1 MANVLFKRGLQANL
15 DNTTIEDGVFYLTT
29 DTNRLYVGQGN
40 TKKLLNQT
48 IQIVSEIDELRTV
61 SSGWSTTAQQSH
73 INDIYYIT
81 GGNANSEASNIL
93 AIWNGSNWV
102 QINPDTNTEISS
114 FSSEISDTT
123 NKATVSL
130 NINDGR
136 VDTNVIEA
144 LSTSFA
150 IEGTGTI
157 QVSSNTATNSVVIG
171 SQPYSLATDVH
182 STSTTSV
189 QAQLMV
195 GGTAVSALTFNAPN
209 DSTARFQSTGT
220 AINVITTDT
229 KITNASLEFG
239 ANPGQIDLTLTDN
252 TLAEI
257 TASITGVGVIIGAS
271 STHYLPIESTSGKT
285 AGSVYTKA
293 EVDNIIKGLNSIT
306 YRGGASNSQPLPTTQ
321 VQIGDMYIITETGI
335 TGVNNAMF
343 HNATVDN
350 ITSNLLITPG
360 TMAGDMVIA
369 QSAGSEGSDTYI
381 DSDDIIWLYVP
392 SGNDSLTAVTYS
404 ADFDDTNNVFGIKNG
419 ANVAIASH
427 ALVAGN
433 DVVISSTADG
443 AVLTSTIS
451 HEAFATTA
459 TTASSLSHLTESF
472 TAIKGLTIDNG
483 HVTGYELDTFT
494 PIGYQLTDAA
504 VTNSASATGV
514 TLSLELTTNDN
525 DVSGLHATSAAF
537 NIDSSSLAIRKGS
550 GDTDVTINL
559 EWGTF

>member
-15 DNTTIEDGVFYLTT
+15 ENTTIEDGVFYLTT

-40 TKKLLNQT
+40 AKKLLNQT
-48 IQIVSEIDELRTV
+48 IQIVGELSELTAI
-61 SSGWSTTAQQSH
+61 SSGWSTTAAQSH

-81 GGNANSEASNIL
+81 GGTVTSEASNIL

-114 FSSEISDTT
+114 FNSEISDTT

-136 VDTNVIEA
+136 TDTNVIEA
-144 LSTSFA
+144 LTTSFA
-150 IEGTGTI
+150 IEGSGTI
-157 QVSSNTATNSVVIG
+157 QVSSNTATNTVVIG

-209 DSTARFQSTGT
+209 NSTARFQSTGT
-220 AINVITTDT
+220 AISVITTDT
-229 KITNASLEFG
+229 KITEASLEFG
-239 ANPGQIDLTLTDN
+239 TDPGQIDLTLTDN
-252 TLAEI
+252 TQATI
-257 TASITGVGVIIGAS
+257 SASITGVGVIVGAS
-271 STHYLPIESTSGKT
+271 STHYLPIASTSGKT

-293 EVDNIIKGLNSIT
+293 EVDNIIKGLNGLT
-306 YRGGASNSQPLPTTQ
+306 YKGGVSNTTPLPTSH
-321 VQIGDMYIITETGI
+321 VQAGDMYIITEAGI
-335 TGVNNAMF
+335 TSTNAAMF
-343 HNATVDN
+343 SGKTLDIV
-350 ITSNLLITPG
+350 TSGQLANG
-360 TMAGDMVIA
+360 TAAGDMLIA
-369 QSAGSEGSDTYI
+369 ESITGLENSDGEI
-381 DSDDIIWLYVP
+381 DSNDLRWLYIP

-451 HEAFATTA
+451 HETFATTA
-459 TTASSLSHLTESF
+459 TNAASPSNLTSSF
-472 TAIKGLTIDNG
+472 TAIKGLTVDNG

-494 PIGYQLTDAA
+494 PIGYSISNAE
-504 VTNSASATGV
+504 VSNSASASGAV
-514 TLSLELTTNDN
+514 LSLELVTSDNDN
-525 DVSGLHATSAAF
+525 TKTTSASF
-537 NIDSSSLAIRKGS
+537 NVDSTSLAIRKGT
-550 GDTDVTINL
+550 GDADVTINL